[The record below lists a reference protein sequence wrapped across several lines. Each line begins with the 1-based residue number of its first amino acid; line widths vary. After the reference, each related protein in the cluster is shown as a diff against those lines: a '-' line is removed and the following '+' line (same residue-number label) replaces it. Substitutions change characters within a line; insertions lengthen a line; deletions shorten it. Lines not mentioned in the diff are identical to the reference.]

1 MKIFS
6 HMKCKNELLL
16 AMDLQL
22 FAEDPG
28 SGGNGNGDSAGGDEP
43 ISFATQ
49 SELDSFVDKRIS
61 KSLETAKSK
70 WETEQKAKIE
80 AAKSEAAKMAQMTAE
95 EKAQL
100 EDEKKQKEEAD
111 RLADI
116 TRRELRI
123 EAYESL
129 AEKDLPKELIDA
141 VVLTSAEECTKS
153 IESIET
159 AFRAA
164 VEKGV
169 NDRLAASASTPP
181 AGNSGGKSDSIGSK
195 AAKAANERTAPKTNL
210 WN

>member
-1 MKIFS
+1 
-6 HMKCKNELLL
+6 MKCKNELLL

-22 FAEDPG
+22 FGEDPG
-28 SGGNGNGDSAGGDEP
+28 SGGNGDGDPAGGDES
-43 ISFATQ
+43 ISFANQ

-70 WETEQKAKIE
+70 WETDSQAKIE
-80 AAKSEAAKMAQMTAE
+80 AAKTEAAKMAQMTAE

-100 EDEKKQKEEAD
+100 EEEKKQKEEAE

-129 AEKDLPKELIDA
+129 AEKKLPKELIDA

-153 IESIET
+153 IEGIEK

-164 VEKGV
+164 VEIGV
-169 NDRLAASASTPP
+169 NERLLGSASTPP
-181 AGNSGGKSDSIGSK
+181 ANSAGAKGESLGSQ

-210 WN
+210 WS